1 MTKTLKR
8 KLFTPHFIPFHSH
21 PSTSPNLIANDSRRN
36 NPALQLRPHRSLG
49 QLSVVL
55 ATACMY
61 IMWATCFLH
70 QLHPLVRP
78 IKGMH

>member
-1 MTKTLKR
+1 MGALLTGTVIFLI
-8 KLFTPHFIPFHSH
+8 LGLISYFIVSA
-21 PSTSPNLIANDSRRN
+21 IYRNDKD
-36 NPALQLRPHRSLG
+36 AQALG

-55 ATACMY
+55 ATVCMY
-61 IMWATCFLH
+61 IMWATCYLH